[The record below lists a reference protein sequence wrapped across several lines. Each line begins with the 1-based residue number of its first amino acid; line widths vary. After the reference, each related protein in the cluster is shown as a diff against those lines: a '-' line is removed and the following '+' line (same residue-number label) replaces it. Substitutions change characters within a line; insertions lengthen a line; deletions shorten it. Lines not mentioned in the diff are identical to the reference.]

1 MEKETPDQMTRIARE
16 ISMSPSTYE
25 KIYLSPPNSDTRE
38 LRKAFANPTPL
49 CLLGFIM
56 SLGPLSCDLMGW
68 RGAGGNGS
76 SSIGVFFFMGGLLM
90 IIGGVGEFILG
101 NSYPFIVFCGFGGWW
116 LSFGATLKPSF
127 GAYGNYSP
135 DPTDP
140 AAGLSTTGF
149 LAGFGMSS
157 YREDGVS
164 PFFTWRVFEEH
175 IRLTFGVLFLG
186 FFLLFMALFCL
197 VCLICALKLNICLVI
212 IHSTLVICFCLL
224 TGSFWHS
231 AEAGTEVASKLLI
244 AGGAFGFV
252 SAAAAGYLFLSQMLL
267 TVEFPVSLPVGDL
280 SSLFARHQNQ
290 IKGKA
295 QGVDP

>member
-68 RGAGGNGS
+68 RGAGANGS

-149 LAGFGMSS
+149 LAGFG
-157 YREDGVS
+157 
-164 PFFTWRVFEEH
+164 
-175 IRLTFGVLFLG
+175 

-197 VCLICALKLNICLVI
+197 VCLICSLKLNICLVI

>member
-1 MEKETPDQMTRIARE
+1 MEKETSDQMARIARE

-25 KIYLSPPNSDTRE
+25 KIYLSPPTSDTRQ
-38 LRKAFANPTPL
+38 LRKTFANPTPL

-68 RGAGGNGS
+68 RGAGGDGS

-135 DPTDP
+135 DPANA

-149 LAGFGMSS
+149 LAGF
-157 YREDGVS
+157 
-164 PFFTWRVFEEH
+164 
-175 IRLTFGVLFLG
+175 G

-197 VCLICALKLNICLVI
+197 VCLICALKLNVCLVI

-224 TGSFWHS
+224 TGSFWQA
-231 AEAGTEVASKLLI
+231 AEGRAGLASRLLI
-244 AGGAFGFV
+244 AGGAFAFV
-252 SAAAAGYLFLSQMLL
+252 STAVAGYLFLSQMLL
-267 TVEFPVSLPVGDL
+267 TVEFPFSLPVGDL
-280 SSLFARHQNQ
+280 SSVFASSRSPF
-290 IKGKA
+290 KGKEH
-295 QGVDP
+295 GEDP